1 MQTESAGLVLS
12 FFFGSGVE
20 IAKAF
25 HTTFEN
31 AVAMLRGRRDIP
43 EAQLEKL
50 LTEKQSDMDTFRFLC
65 AYVDS
70 LS

>member
-1 MQTESAGLVLS
+1 MQSESAGFVLG
-12 FFFGSGVE
+12 FYFGSGVD

-25 HTTFEN
+25 HTSFED
-31 AVAMLRGRRDIP
+31 AVAMLRGRREIP

-50 LTEKQSDMDTFRFLC
+50 LTDKQCDMDSFRFLC
-65 AYVDS
+65 AYVES